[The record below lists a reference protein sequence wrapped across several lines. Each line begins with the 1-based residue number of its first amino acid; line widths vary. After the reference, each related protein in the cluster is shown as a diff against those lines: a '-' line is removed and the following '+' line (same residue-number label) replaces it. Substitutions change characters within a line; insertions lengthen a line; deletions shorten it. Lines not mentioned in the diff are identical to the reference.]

1 MILWKGLFMKIFSG
15 ILIVSILIF
24 YGCDQ
29 KSENTS
35 KPSWITMS
43 VEKMISELKT
53 KYGKD
58 KAERIQTGVRQVKDY
73 WREDDGDN
81 EIFEAFV
88 RENFVADQATLDVM
102 FNRFQNHLEIL
113 NGHLDRIVL
122 NFREQADLD
131 QGAIYSF
138 DEIFAAYAPDAH
150 LTDDF
155 FKNKLAFIVLLN
167 FPLST
172 LEQRSSRGMSWTR
185 RQWAETR
192 LAARFNRRIPAE
204 ISQEISRISSE
215 SEQYI
220 SRYNIWMHHLLDQEG
235 KRLFPPKMRLLSHWN
250 LRDELKSHYA
260 RGKKGFPNQQ
270 MIQKVMERIVDQTIP
285 QIVIDNPAIDWNPYS
300 NTITPTNVKDSDL
313 DIPPSKTIS
322 DKPEPNTRYSMLR
335 NNYFSQKAA
344 DPYWPTMSNF
354 IQRRYDQSRE
364 MSEKRVKEMFNTVL
378 TSSLFTD
385 IASLIRD
392 RLGRDLEPFD
402 IWYNGFRPRS
412 NYSEEKLDKIVSE
425 KYPDASAF
433 KKDIPRI
440 LKKLGFSQSRIRE
453 ITPLIKV
460 DPARGSGHAW
470 GAQMRG
476 AAAHLRTRIGPEG
489 MDYKGYNIAVHELG
503 HNVEQ
508 VISLNN
514 IDYSLLNGVPN
525 TAFTEAMA
533 FVFQARDLELLGLN
547 KPDADS
553 EALRTINDFW
563 ATCEIAGVALVDVA
577 VWHWMYDNP
586 QAKPEEIR
594 DATLNISKEI
604 WNKYFAPAFGKK
616 DAYLLGIYSHM
627 ISYPLYLADYPLGHL
642 IAYQIEGK
650 MRSAGSVGMEF
661 DRMARIGNVA
671 PDLWMM
677 EATGAAVGTDALML
691 ATKEALKMIR
701 AN

>member
-1 MILWKGLFMKIFSG
+1 MKIFLG
-15 ILIVSILIF
+15 ILIFSILILF
-24 YGCDQ
+24 GCDQ

-35 KPSWITMS
+35 KPTWVSMS
-43 VEKMISELKT
+43 SKKLISELNA
-53 KYGKD
+53 KYGKEQ
-58 KAERIQTGVRQVKDY
+58 AERISTGVRQVKDF
-73 WREDDGDN
+73 WREDDGN
-81 EIFEAFV
+81 YEFFESFI
-88 RENFVADQATLDVM
+88 RENFVADRETLESM
-102 FNRFQNHLEIL
+102 FFRFQEHLEIL

-131 QGAIYSF
+131 RGSIYSF
-138 DEIFAAYAPDAH
+138 DEIFAAYSPGAH
-150 LTDDF
+150 ITDDF
-155 FKNKLAFIVLLN
+155 FKNKLAFIALLN

-172 LEQRSSRGMSWTR
+172 LKERSTEGISWTR
-185 RQWAETR
+185 RQWAEAR
-192 LAARFNRRIPAE
+192 LASKYSRRIPAE

-220 SRYNIWMHHLLDQEG
+220 AGYNIWMHHLLDQEG

-250 LRDELKSHYA
+250 LRDELKAQYA
-260 RGKKGFPNQQ
+260 HGKEGYPNQK

-285 QIVIDNPAIDWNPYS
+285 EIVIDNPAIDWSPYS
-300 NTITPTNVKDSDL
+300 NTITPTDVKDSDVN
-313 DIPPSKTIS
+313 IPTSENIS
-322 DKPEPNTRYSMLR
+322 DKSVPNKRYSMLQK
-335 NNYFSQKAA
+335 NYVAQKSA
-344 DPYWPTMSNF
+344 DPYWPTMPNF
-354 IQRRYDQSRE
+354 IQRRYDQTRE
-364 MSEKRVKEMFNTVL
+364 ITEKRVKEMFNAVL
-378 TSSLFTD
+378 TSSLFKN

-412 NYSEEKLDKIVSE
+412 NYSEKKLDEIVSK

-433 KKDIPRI
+433 KKDIPQI
-440 LKKLGFSQSRIRE
+440 LKKLGFSPSRISE
-453 ITPLIKV
+453 IAPLIEV

-476 AAAHLRTRIGPEG
+476 ASAHLRTRIGPEG
-489 MDYKGYNIAVHELG
+489 MDYKGYNIAIHELG

-547 KPDADS
+547 KPNADS
-553 EALRTINDFW
+553 EAMRTINDFW

-577 VWHWMYDNP
+577 VWHWMYDHPRANS
-586 QAKPEEIR
+586 EEIR
-594 DATLNISKEI
+594 DATLKISKEI
-604 WNKYFAPAFGKK
+604 WNKYFSPAFGKK
-616 DAYLLGIYSHM
+616 DVYLLGIYSHM

-642 IAYQIEGK
+642 ISYQIEEK
-650 MRSAGSVGMEF
+650 MRIAGSVSEEF

-677 EATGAAVGTDALML
+677 NATGAAVGPEALL
-691 ATKEALKMIR
+691 SATKNALNIIQRK
-701 AN
+701 